1 MLGRVERWR
10 TIIEPF
16 RIHSVEPIRLTTVEQ
31 RDAALEAA
39 GYNLFNLHADD
50 VLIDL
55 LTDSGTGAMSRD
67 QWAAI
72 QHGDE
77 SYAGSPSWFA
87 FLEAV
92 RELFPFRHVIP
103 THQGRAAEK
112 ILFSVVGGPGRFVPN
127 NTHFD
132 TTRANVEA
140 TGAEALD
147 LVIAVGRDPTAIHPF
162 KGNMDVEA
170 LDRLL
175 AERPGAVPVVFVT
188 VTNNSGGG
196 QPVSLENL
204 RAVRA
209 VCDRHHVPLF
219 LDACR
224 FAENAWFIK
233 LREPGQADR
242 TIPDIVREMASL
254 ADGMTMSA
262 KKDGLANIGGWLA
275 LNDDGLAEQC
285 RNLLIL
291 TEGFPT
297 YGGLAGRDLEAIA
310 QGLGEVVDEDYLRY
324 RIRSTEYLGEALD
337 QAGVPLVKP
346 YGGHAIYLDARALL
360 PHVPPLEYPGQALAI
375 ALYREGGIRGCEIG
389 TVMFGRHPDGSET
402 PAAMDL
408 VRLAIP
414 RRTYTQSHIDYVIE
428 VVRWVAERAPSL
440 RGLQIVEQPA
450 ALRHFTA
457 RFAPVE
463 RAVRLD

>member
-1 MLGRVERWR
+1 VVLVADEATFR

-16 RIHSVEPIRLTTVEQ
+16 RIHSVEPLRMTS
-31 RDAALEAA
+31 EAERHEA
-39 GYNLFNLHADD
+39 VAQVGYNLFGLKATD

-77 SYAGSPSWFA
+77 SYAGSPSWFV
-87 FLEAV
+87 FRDAV
-92 RELFPFRHVIP
+92 QHLFPFTHVIP
-103 THQGRAAEK
+103 THQGRAAER
-112 ILFSVVGGPGRFVPN
+112 ILFSAIGGPGKVVPN

-147 LVIAVGRDPTAIHPF
+147 LVIAEGKDPSAAHPF
-162 KGNMDVEA
+162 KGNMDIGA
-170 LDRLL
+170 LDQFLSAR
-175 AERPGAVPVVFVT
+175 AADVPVVMVT
-188 VTNNSGGG
+188 ITNNSGGG

-209 VCDRHHVPLF
+209 LCDRYGVPLF

-224 FAENAWFIK
+224 FAENAWFI
-233 LREPGQADR
+233 REREDGQSEREVA
-242 TIPDIVREMASL
+242 DIVREMASL

-262 KKDGLANIGGWLA
+262 KKDPMGNIGGWLA
-275 LNDDGLAEQC
+275 MNDDTLAEQC
-285 RNLLIL
+285 RTLLIL

-297 YGGLAGRDLEAIA
+297 YGGLAGRDLEALA
-310 QGLGEVVDEDYLRY
+310 QGLREVVSHDYLRY
-324 RIRSTEYLGEALD
+324 RIRSTAYLGDAV
-337 QAGVPLVKP
+337 QRVGVPVVTP
-346 YGGHAIYLDARALL
+346 IGGHAVYLDARALL
-360 PHVPPLEYPGQALAI
+360 THIDPLQYPGQALAV
-375 ALYREGGIRGCEIG
+375 ALYEIGGVRGCEIG
-389 TVMFGRHPDGSET
+389 TVMFGRRADGSEQ
-402 PAAMDL
+402 PAEMDL

-414 RRTYTQSHIDYVIE
+414 RRTYTQSHIDYVVE
-428 VVRWVAERAPSL
+428 VCEELVRRAPDL
-440 RGLQIVEQPA
+440 PGYRIVDEPA

-457 RFAPVE
+457 SFE
-463 RAVRLD
+463 RIAG